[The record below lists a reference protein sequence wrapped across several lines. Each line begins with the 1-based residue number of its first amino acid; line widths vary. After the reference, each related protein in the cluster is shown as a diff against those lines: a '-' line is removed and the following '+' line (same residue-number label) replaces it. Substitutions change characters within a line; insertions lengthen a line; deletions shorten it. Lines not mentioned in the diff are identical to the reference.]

1 MQTETYMYT
10 LFGEVAAGLIQS
22 ELIKNDKDG
31 RGLSEMLYSFHLLD

>member
-1 MQTETYMYT
+1 MQTETYT

-22 ELIKNDKDG
+22 ELVKSDKDG

>member
-1 MQTETYMYT
+1 MQTETYT

-22 ELIKNDKDG
+22 ELVKNYKDG